1 MKRVLTS
8 SSALLWGLQFA
19 FLNPVLALLLVSLF
33 HATTADVG
41 WVLAVY
47 NAGGFIASLVIPGW
61 ADRSANY
68 LRPMLICGVL
78 TVALAGVLSMTTSL
92 GVAVIALVVLGGPAG
107 VGSTLLYAQL
117 RHSGADAADVMNT
130 RAIVSFAWV
139 AGPPLA
145 TLIMGVLGNRSILP
159 VLAGVGLL
167 NVVTT
172 SIMISGRR
180 SAPGAAHAAVASK
193 HERQPIRKT
202 TIAAISAAFVLLQG
216 TNSAAVSVMSLFV
229 TAQLGL
235 PVIWA
240 GATLGAAALLE
251 IPALWLIGRLS
262 RRFSGYAM
270 IISGCI
276 AGILYYTA
284 MIFVRDPVALIALQA
299 LNAWF
304 FGVVIGIGMTMF
316 QQIIPRPGLAT
327 GLFTNTRR
335 IGSIISGPIIG
346 LASIKALGYPG
357 LFAACAVLTVA
368 ALSIIE
374 VTRRASGRLNA
385 LEVTAP
391 AAEISKAAVDPEV
404 RHEVAA
410 VASDHDPGD
419 ALVRTKCLACSHGTS
434 VNAWAGVPL
443 QVDCTS

>member
-1 MKRVLTS
+1 MKRALTS

-19 FLNPVLALLLVSLF
+19 FLNPVLALLLVTLF
-33 HATTADVG
+33 NATAADVG

-68 LRPMLICGVL
+68 LRPMLICAVL

-92 GVAVIALVVLGGPAG
+92 SVAVIALVVLGGPAG
-107 VGSTLLYAQL
+107 VGSALLYAEL
-117 RHSGADAADVMNT
+117 RNSGAGAADVMNT

-167 NVVTT
+167 NVATT
-172 SIMISGRR
+172 LIMISGRR
-180 SAPGAAHAAVASK
+180 SAPGAAHPAVAR
-193 HERQPIRKT
+193 ERDRQPVSKT
-202 TIAAISAAFVLLQG
+202 TVAALTAAFVLLQA

-270 IISGCI
+270 IISGCA
-276 AGILYYTA
+276 AGTLYYSG
-284 MIFVRDPVALIALQA
+284 MIFVRDPAALIMLQV

-316 QQIIPRPGLAT
+316 QQAIPRPGLAT
-327 GLFTNTRR
+327 GLFMNTRR
-335 IGSIISGPIIG
+335 IGSIISGPVIG
-346 LASIKALGYPG
+346 LASIKVLGYPG
-357 LFAACAVLTVA
+357 LFAVCAVLTVA
-368 ALSIIE
+368 ALGIIE
-374 VTRRASGRLNA
+374 ATRRASGR
-385 LEVTAP
+385 VHAP
-391 AAEISKAAVDPEV
+391 ARPLPGHARDVPPAV
-404 RHEVAA
+404 R
-410 VASDHDPGD
+410 SG
-419 ALVRTKCLACSHGTS
+419 R
-434 VNAWAGVPL
+434 
-443 QVDCTS
+443 

>member
-19 FLNPVLALLLVSLF
+19 FLNPVLALLLVTLF
-33 HATTADVG
+33 DATTADVG

-68 LRPMLICGVL
+68 LRPMLACAVL
-78 TVALAGVLSMTTSL
+78 TVALAGVLSVTTSL
-92 GVAVIALVVLGGPAG
+92 SVAVIALVVLGGPAG
-107 VGSTLLYAQL
+107 VGSTLLYAEL
-117 RHSGADAADVMNT
+117 RHSGASAADVINT

-167 NVVTT
+167 NVATT
-172 SIMISGRR
+172 LIMISGRG
-180 SAPGAAHAAVASK
+180 SAPGAAHPAVARE
-193 HERQPIRKT
+193 HESQPVRKA
-202 TIAAISAAFVLLQG
+202 TIAALTAAFVLLQA

-240 GATLGAAALLE
+240 GVTLGTAALLE
-251 IPALWLIGRLS
+251 IPALWLIGRLG

-270 IISGCI
+270 IISGCV
-276 AGILYYTA
+276 AGVLYYSA
-284 MIFVRDPVALIALQA
+284 MIFVRDPAALIVLQV

-316 QQIIPRPGLAT
+316 QQAIPRPGLAT
-327 GLFTNTRR
+327 GLFMNTRR
-335 IGSIISGPIIG
+335 IGSIISGPVIG
-346 LASIKALGYPG
+346 LASIKVLGYPG
-357 LFAACAVLTVA
+357 LFAVCAVLTAA
-368 ALSIIE
+368 ALGIIDA
-374 VTRRASGRLNA
+374 TRRGSGRMNA
-385 LEVTAP
+385 SAPEKMVSRTGREPPGSVTTP
-391 AAEISKAAVDPEV
+391 A
-404 RHEVAA
+404 
-410 VASDHDPGD
+410 
-419 ALVRTKCLACSHGTS
+419 
-434 VNAWAGVPL
+434 
-443 QVDCTS
+443 

>member
-1 MKRVLTS
+1 MKRALTS

-19 FLNPVLALLLVSLF
+19 FLNPVLALLLVTLF
-33 HATTADVG
+33 DATTAEVG

-47 NAGGFIASLVIPGW
+47 NAGGFVASLVIPGW

-68 LRPMLICGVL
+68 LRPMLGCAVL
-78 TVALAGVLSMTTSL
+78 TVALAGVLAMTTSL
-92 GVAVIALVVLGGPAG
+92 PVAVIALVVLGGPAG
-107 VGSTLLYAQL
+107 VGSTLLYAEL
-117 RHSGADAADVMNT
+117 RHSGASATDVMNT

-167 NVVTT
+167 NVATT
-172 SIMISGRR
+172 AIMISGRR
-180 SAPGAAHAAVASK
+180 PSRGAAPVAVARDR
-193 HERQPIRKT
+193 ERQPVRKP
-202 TIAAISAAFVLLQG
+202 TIAALTAAFILLQA
-216 TNSAAVSVMSLFV
+216 TNSAAVAVMSLFV
-229 TAQLGL
+229 TGQLGL

-240 GATLGAAALLE
+240 GITLGAAALLE

-270 IISGCI
+270 IISGCA
-276 AGILYYTA
+276 AGILYYAA
-284 MIFVRDPVALIALQA
+284 MIFASDPAALIMLQV

-316 QQIIPRPGLAT
+316 QQAIPRPGLAT
-327 GLFTNTRR
+327 GLFMNTRR

-368 ALSIIE
+368 AAGIIE
-374 VTRRASGRLNA
+374 ATRRATARVNVPVP
-385 LEVTAP
+385 EVP
-391 AAEISKAAVDPEV
+391 QPVMEISKAPAE
-404 RHEVAA
+404 
-410 VASDHDPGD
+410 
-419 ALVRTKCLACSHGTS
+419 K
-434 VNAWAGVPL
+434 
-443 QVDCTS
+443 Q